1 MCMLFQKDKILA
13 AGLSDLLI
21 QLDKMYRSG
30 NIQDSVLDTLNTTI
44 YQIINEQS
52 EPVQNVINRA
62 LVRYY
67 TGFSQRG
74 AK

>member
-67 TGFSQRG
+67 TGFSQKG